1 MYFII
6 NVYSDNQQ
14 FILKY
19 LKDTEMNLNNTLIM
33 IVNFNIRD
41 NNWNPLYLHYFIY
54 ADILRKIANSLNLE
68 ILLSVD

>member
-1 MYFII
+1 MCLII

-14 FILKY
+14 SILKY
-19 LKDTEMNLNNTLIM
+19 LKDIEMNLNNILIM

-41 NNWNPLYLHYFIY
+41 NNWNPLYLYYFIY
-54 ADILRKIANSLNLE
+54 INILRKIANSLNLE

>member
-1 MYFII
+1 MCLII

-14 FILKY
+14 SILKY
-19 LKDTEMNLNNTLIM
+19 LKDTEMNLNNILIM

-41 NNWNPLYLHYFIY
+41 NNWNPLYLYYFIY
-54 ADILRKIANSLNLE
+54 INILRKIANSLNLE